1 MEGSKKLELG
11 IPLGSPDVPWVDL
24 VSHGCQSKN
33 MFSFPSREKK
43 FNKYTEEKKIKM
55 DLPGN

>member
-1 MEGSKKLELG
+1 MEGSEKLELG

-33 MFSFPSREKK
+33 MFSFPSREK
-43 FNKYTEEKKIKM
+43 NSINIQKKKKTKM